1 MNDLITILII
11 IVAIISFLNRIFG
24 QKKQQ
29 QTARRQP
36 IPQQKP
42 KEWIPPW
49 LEPADI
55 EIQIPAEEGEDL
67 DRAEEI
73 EYKKPSRKSQEPK
86 KSVPIPSVVSEKK
99 TVAPKIVENAILEVK
114 PLTGL
119 NIELA
124 SRDDLKRG
132 IVLAEIL
139 GPCRARR
146 RQQRI

>member
-11 IVAIISFLNRIFG
+11 IAAIISFLNRIFG

-29 QTARRQP
+29 QTTRRQP

-55 EIQIPAEEGEDL
+55 EIQIPAEEDL
-67 DRAEEI
+67 DRVEEI
-73 EYKKPSRKSQEPK
+73 EHKKPLWYRQELK
-86 KSVPIPSVVSEKK
+86 KEMPPPSVVSEKK
-99 TVAPKIVENAILEVK
+99 IVAPNIVEIAKPEVK
-114 PLTGL
+114 SLKGL

-139 GPCRARR
+139 APCRARR
-146 RQQRI
+146 KQQRI